1 MAYDFQLY
9 IEFFT
14 PSIVMRFFN
23 EVILPGG
30 GDSYEVSKDDG
41 AYLLQSRYV
50 TELENE
56 RIRALTGMEL
66 RTRVACAIHQRP
78 DVVSAADIVSGLVDR
93 LVYDISRDFLIADGR
108 GEIIIMRRD
117 YDLTLNEGME
127 ERFKLDIADRSYD
140 VRRLPLLET

>member
-30 GDSYEVSKDDG
+30 GDSYEISKDNG
-41 AYLLQSRYV
+41 AYLLQARYV

-56 RIRALTGMEL
+56 RIHALTGMEL
-66 RTRVACAIHQRP
+66 RTQVACSIARP
-78 DVVSAADIVSGLVDR
+78 NAVSAAHIVSGLVDR

-117 YDLTLNEGME
+117 YDLTVNEGME
-127 ERFKLDIADRSYD
+127 ERFKLDIVDRSYD

>member
-30 GDSYEVSKDDG
+30 GDSYEISKEDG
-41 AYLLQSRYV
+41 AYLLQSRYA
-50 TELENE
+50 TALEKE
-56 RIRALTGMEL
+56 RIHALTGSDL
-66 RTRVACAIHQRP
+66 RTQVACSIKRP

-93 LVYDISRDFLIADGR
+93 LVYDISRDFLIADGQ

-117 YDLTLNEGME
+117 YDLTLGEGME
-127 ERFKLDIADRSYD
+127 ERFNLDIAERSYD

>member
-30 GDSYEVSKDDG
+30 GDRYEVSKDDG
-41 AYLLQSRYV
+41 AYLLQSRYANA
-50 TELENE
+50 LDKE

-66 RTRVACAIHQRP
+66 RTKVACSIARP
-78 DVVSAADIVSGLVDR
+78 NAVSAADIVSGLVDR
-93 LVYDISRDFLIADGR
+93 LVYDISRNFLIADGR

-117 YDLTLNEGME
+117 YDLTVNEGME
-127 ERFKLDIADRSYD
+127 ERFKLDIVDRSYD